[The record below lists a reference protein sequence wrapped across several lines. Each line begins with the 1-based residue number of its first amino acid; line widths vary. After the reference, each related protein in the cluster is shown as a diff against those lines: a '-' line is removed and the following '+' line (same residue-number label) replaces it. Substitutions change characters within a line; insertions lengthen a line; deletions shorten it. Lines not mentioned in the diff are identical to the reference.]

1 MMIRRR
7 HMLAASALMASPA
20 LAQGA
25 WPQRAVRIVA
35 PDAPGAG
42 NDIAIRLLAPQI
54 EAVLGR
60 PVVIDNRPGAGGRI
74 GVEHAFRSAPDGYT
88 LLLGN
93 AGATGINAAIYRDL
107 PYDIERD
114 FVPISL
120 LVLGP
125 NILVINPR
133 TLPVRD
139 VPELVAHMRANPGRV
154 NFAMTAPGGSAH
166 MLTEMF
172 RARTGADFV
181 SVPYRG
187 APDMARAVVSGE
199 APANFNNFVNI
210 AAQVASGEAKVIA
223 VTTATRN
230 PLLPDVPTMA
240 EQGFPGFDSA
250 AWTALFAPR
259 GTPPEVVSRLQ
270 AAIEPLRAD
279 PALQER
285 VRGLGGTLIASPPE
299 VLAERVRGDIA
310 MWREVV
316 RAADIRIN

>member
-42 NDIAIRLLAPQI
+42 NDVAIRLIAPHL
-54 EAVLGR
+54 EAALGR

-74 GVEHAFRSAPDGYT
+74 GVEHAFRSTADGYT

-114 FVPISL
+114 FQPVSL

-125 NILVINPR
+125 NILVVNPR
-133 TLPVRD
+133 ALPVRD
-139 VPELVAHMRANPGRV
+139 VPGLVAHLRANPGRV

-172 RARTGADFV
+172 RARTGTDFV
-181 SVPYRG
+181 LVPYRG
-187 APDMARAVVSGE
+187 APDMARAVVTGE
-199 APANFNNFVNI
+199 APANFNN
-210 AAQVASGEAKVIA
+210 
-223 VTTATRN
+223 
-230 PLLPDVPTMA
+230 
-240 EQGFPGFDSA
+240 
-250 AWTALFAPR
+250 W
-259 GTPPEVVSRLQ
+259 TPPETSL
-270 AAIEPLRAD
+270 A
-279 PALQER
+279 
-285 VRGLGGTLIASPPE
+285 TL
-299 VLAERVRGDIA
+299 L
-310 MWREVV
+310 
-316 RAADIRIN
+316 

>member
-1 MMIRRR
+1 MIRRR
-7 HMLAASALMASPA
+7 HLLAAALMPAPA

-35 PDAPGAG
+35 PDAAGAG
-42 NDIAIRLLAPQI
+42 NDVTIRLVAPHL
-54 EAVLGR
+54 EAALGR

-74 GVEHAFRSAPDGYT
+74 GVENAFRSPADGYT

-114 FVPISL
+114 FAPVSL

-125 NILVINPR
+125 NVLVVNPR
-133 TLPVRD
+133 A
-139 VPELVAHMRANPGRV
+139 VPARNVAHLVAWLRERPGQV

-172 RARTGADFV
+172 RLRTRTDFV
-181 SVPYRG
+181 VVPYRG

-199 APANFNNFVNI
+199 APVNFNNLVNI
-210 AAQVASGEAKVIA
+210 APQVASGEAVVIA
-223 VTTATRN
+223 VTTAERS
-230 PLLPDVPTMA
+230 PLLPDVPTMV
-240 EQGFPGFDSA
+240 EQGYPGFDSA
-250 AWTALFAPR
+250 AWNGLLVPR
-259 GTPPEVVSRLQ
+259 GAPPEVTARLQ
-270 AAIEPLRAD
+270 SALVPLRQDAV
-279 PALQER
+279 LQER
-285 VRGLGGTLIASPPE
+285 VRGLGGTLLASSPE
-299 VLAERVRGDIA
+299 VFATRLRNDIA

-316 RAADIRIN
+316 GSAGIRVE

>member
-1 MMIRRR
+1 MLNRR
-7 HMLAASALMASPA
+7 HLLAAPAALATPA

-42 NDIAIRLLAPQI
+42 NDVAIRLFAPHL
-54 EAVLGR
+54 EAALGR
-60 PVVIDNRPGAGGRI
+60 TVVIDNRPGAGGRI
-74 GVEHAFRSAPDGYT
+74 GVEHAFRSPADGYT

-114 FVPISL
+114 FVPVSL

-125 NILVINPR
+125 NILVVNPR
-133 TLPVRD
+133 ALPVD
-139 VPELVAHMRANPGRV
+139 GVTALIAHLRANPGRV

-172 RARTGADFV
+172 RVRTGTDFV
-181 SVPYRG
+181 LVPYRG

-199 APANFNNFVNI
+199 APANFNNFINI
-210 AAQVASGEAKVIA
+210 APQVTSGEARVIA
-223 VTTATRN
+223 VTTAERS
-230 PLLPDVPTMA
+230 PLLPNVPTMA
-240 EQGFPGFDSA
+240 EQGLPGFDSA

-259 GTPPEVVSRLQ
+259 GTPPEVIARLQ
-270 AAIEPLRAD
+270 AAIAPLRQDAV
-279 PALQER
+279 LQER
-285 VRGLGGTLIASPPE
+285 VRALGATLIASPPE
-299 VLAERVRGDIA
+299 VLEARVRGDIA
-310 MWREVV
+310 MWRDVV
-316 RAADIRIN
+316 RLASIRIE